1 MADENPI
8 VANIQRGEI
17 GDNIGSRYFVLV
29 PTFKNI
35 QAVEKYLGE
44 KYILLTQRMSAA
56 KVMDLSVEQVA
67 TILFFTQKETLTYE
81 QIGTII
87 LKEGSVSALK
97 LVGKFF
103 VYALRGMSAFDE
115 AGEVKKEETGNAA
128 AETSKT

>member
-17 GDNIGSRYFVLV
+17 GADIGSRYFVLV

-35 QAVEKYLGE
+35 QSVEKFLGE
-44 KYILLTQRMSAA
+44 KFILLTNKIFST
-56 KVMDLSVEQVA
+56 KIVDLSVEQIA
-67 TILFFTQKETLTYE
+67 TILFMTQKEVLTYD
-81 QIGTII
+81 QIGTIL
-87 LKEGSVSALK
+87 LKEGSLNALP
-97 LVGKFF
+97 LISKFL
-103 VYALRGMSAFDE
+103 VYALRGASAFDE